1 MSGLFEKCCRFAVKN
16 FRWVVGDIEKFK
28 RKAEN
33 VVSEEFIDSLNFTG
47 MEVEA
52 YEVLLLSY
60 VGAIFSLIFAL
71 IIDLVIASFYQFSF
85 GEMGIL
91 TIFIMVGITISLPL
105 FALQFIS
112 EYPKT
117 KAKYMKIHSL
127 GDIPEVLCYIVMY
140 LKLIPNLEN
149 AIRFASKESKTSL
162 GKDLR
167 KLMWDLEIK
176 IHNSIDD
183 ALTYFADTWGR
194 WSEYLKRSIYLIRSA
209 VHEERESERIITLDR
224 SLDIVLEGTKSTM
237 IDFVNKMHQPVLA
250 IYSFGVMIP
259 LAMVAI
265 LPAVAI
271 VGFKISIFQIILIYD
286 FILPI
291 LLLFYIRKTLISRP
305 ATFNPPAIP
314 KKHPSLIDINRRKN
328 FMISIIGG
336 FFVSS
341 PLFLSII
348 FPSIEFPFPSTLFI
362 LWGLTSIISIYC
374 LKTYSPYKKIRDEIR
389 EMEREFGDSLYVIG
403 KRIMEGKSAE
413 EAFNYAGE
421 ALRGMKMGEIF
432 RKTSFNLLSM
442 RMDIQN
448 ALFDEKFGSLKNVYS
463 DRIKAIMK
471 LFAEGIKKSYYVAGT
486 SIIKIADHL
495 KHLQDVEKNLKNA
508 LNAITSTLRSTAN
521 LFAPVIAGITLG
533 ITKMLS
539 NVIEKMNM
547 GMLTEKS
554 YYFFGSPNFAIEN
567 INPGYFVLAVGIY
580 IIQVV
585 FLLTRFANGID
596 EGDDRIQYMHNL
608 GKSLP
613 SAMSFFSIVT
623 IFSMLIF
630 KGIL

>member
-1 MSGLFEKCCRFAVKN
+1 MSDTFEKCCRFAGRN
-16 FRWVVGDIEKFK
+16 FKWIVGDIEKFK
-28 RKAEN
+28 KKAESI
-33 VVSEEFIDSLNFTG
+33 VSKEFIDSLNFTG

-60 VGAIFSLIFAL
+60 AGAIFSLIFA
-71 IIDLVIASFYQFSF
+71 IFIDLVIASFYQFSF

-91 TIFIMVGITISLPL
+91 TIFIMTGITISLPL
-105 FALQFIS
+105 LSLQFIS

-162 GKDLR
+162 GKDLK

-176 IHNSIDD
+176 IHNTIDD
-183 ALTYFADTWGR
+183 ALTHFADAWGR
-194 WSEYLKRSIYLIRSA
+194 WSEYLKRSVYLIRSA
-209 VHEERESERIITLDR
+209 VHEERESDRTATLDR

-291 LLLFYIRKTLISRP
+291 LLLYYIRKTLLSRP

-314 KKHPSLIDINRRKN
+314 KEHPSLVYIERRRN
-328 FMISIIGG
+328 LIISIIAG
-336 FFVSS
+336 FAVSS

-348 FPSIEFPFPSTLFI
+348 FSSIEFPFPSTLFI
-362 LWGLTSIISIYC
+362 LWGLTVTVSLYC
-374 LKTYSPYKKIRDEIR
+374 LRTYTPYKKVRDEIR

-403 KRIMEGKSAE
+403 KRIMEGRSAE

-421 ALRGMKMGEIF
+421 TLRGMRMGEIF

-463 DRIKAIMK
+463 DRIRAIMK
-471 LFAEGIKKSYYVAGT
+471 LFTEGVKKSYQVAGT
-486 SIIKIADHL
+486 SIIRIADHL

-508 LNAITSTLRSTAN
+508 LNTITSTLRSTAN
-521 LFAPVIAGITLG
+521 LFAPIIAGITLG
-533 ITKMLS
+533 ITKMIS
-539 NVIEKMNM
+539 SVMGKMSVE
-547 GMLTEKS
+547 GLTEKS
-554 YYFFGSPNFAIEN
+554 SYFFGSPDFAIEN
-567 INPGYFVLAVGIY
+567 INPEYFVLAVGIY
-580 IIQVV
+580 IIQIV

-596 EGDDRIQYMHNL
+596 EGDDKIQYMHTL

-613 SAMSFFSIVT
+613 SAVLFFSIVT

-630 KGIL
+630 NGIL